1 MCRIL
6 GLQADA
12 PIDAVPWIEAFR
24 LRCRDS
30 EEFQGHG
37 WGMSWRDNGN
47 WRRYRSIR
55 PIWEDSVE
63 LPATGLV
70 LIHARSAF
78 RNEGI
83 VVENNMPFLS
93 GDLAFAFNGELHGVR
108 LSAPGATGAARLLHL
123 LGRFNAAA
131 GGDTLAA
138 LARLDA
144 LIALRSDYVRALNI
158 VVSDGR
164 SLFINSSY
172 SEDPDYFTLRTASV
186 PSQQGM
192 RMVSSE
198 EISTGEVEPDW
209 VSLPNHTTRVLEAE
223 STCCS

>member
-6 GLQADA
+6 AVQADE
-12 PIDAVPWIEAFR
+12 PVDAIPWIEAFGR
-24 LRCRDS
+24 RCRDS
-30 EEFQGHG
+30 QEYQGHG
-37 WGMSWRDNGN
+37 WGMSWQDNGT

-63 LPATGLV
+63 LRPTRLV

-83 VVENNMPFLS
+83 EVQNNMPFLS

-108 LSAPGATGAARLLHL
+108 LSAPGDTGAARLLHL
-123 LGRFNAAA
+123 LERFSAAA
-131 GGDTLAA
+131 GGDTLKA
-138 LARLDA
+138 LTRLDA

-164 SLFINSSY
+164 SLFINSHY
-172 SEDPDYFTLRTASV
+172 SEDQDYFTLHTASV
-186 PSQQGM
+186 PSQRGM

-198 EISTGEVEPDW
+198 EVSTGEVEPDW
-209 VSLPNHTTRVLEAE
+209 VSIPNHTTRTLAAE
-223 STCCS
+223 SACCS